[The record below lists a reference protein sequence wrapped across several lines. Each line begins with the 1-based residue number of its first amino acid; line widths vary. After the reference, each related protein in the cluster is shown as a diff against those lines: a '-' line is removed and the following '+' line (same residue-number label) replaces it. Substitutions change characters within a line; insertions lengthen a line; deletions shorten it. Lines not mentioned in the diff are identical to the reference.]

1 MMKKQWVLVLVVV
14 YAGLLFWGLGRVHL
28 LDWDEINFA
37 ECAREMVVSGNY
49 QQVQIDFRPFL
60 EKPPLFIWLQALSMH
75 VFGLNE
81 FAARFPN
88 AILGVFLPIILFWFG
103 RRWFNPTF
111 AWLWALSYAG
121 SILPLFYFKSGII
134 DPWFNTFMFLG
145 LAGLMEYQ
153 RSGYRRNG
161 WLLMAAMMTGLA
173 VLTKGPVGVLIV
185 GGVAFIYTALDRF
198 RLLRQ
203 GRQVVLAV
211 MVFIG
216 TGGSWFIYQWLTG
229 QSQLMLDFIAY
240 QVRLFTTQDA
250 GHGGFPLYHVVV
262 LWFGVFPAAIFA
274 LPAFRKMWTQ
284 TPDAY
289 FRWMSIAFWLVLI
302 LFSITKTKIV
312 HYSSFCYL
320 PLTFLAAHSLHERI
334 LLPNP
339 LLRWQKKLL
348 AVQVGVWVLVVIGL
362 QWVGRHAE
370 QLRVWMTA
378 KDPFA
383 QASLDAE
390 VYWSGWEWLIVLP
403 LILTVVVIHKKIVFL
418 RQIELVYGLVFLFTL
433 LAMSVLVPRI
443 EGYSQRAAIEFYE
456 QHAAENADIA
466 ALEYK
471 SYAHLFYGRRRLENQ
486 ATETKE
492 AYLKRLT
499 AGDIQRPAYFVT
511 VNRKWTRIKDDYPQ
525 LTVLGEKNG
534 FVFLVRYPEN

>member
-1 MMKKQWVLVLVVV
+1 MKKHWILVVV
-14 YAGLLFWGLGRVHL
+14 YAGLLLWGLGRVHL
-28 LDWDEINFA
+28 FDWDEINFA
-37 ECAREMVVSGNY
+37 ECAREMGVSGNY

-75 VFGLNE
+75 VFGSNE

-88 AILGVFLPIILFWFG
+88 AVLGVVLPIILFWFG

-111 AWLWALSYAG
+111 GWLWAMSYAG

-134 DPWFNTFMFLG
+134 DPWFNAFMFLG

-153 RSGYRRNG
+153 RSGNQRYG
-161 WLLMAAMMTGLA
+161 WLIMAAITTGLA

-203 GRQVVLAV
+203 WRQVVLAI
-211 MVFIG
+211 MVFIV
-216 TGGSWFIYQWLTG
+216 TGGSWFIYQGLTG
-229 QSQLMLDFIAY
+229 QSQLMLEFIAY

-250 GHGGFPLYHVVV
+250 GHGGFPFYHVVV

-274 LPAFRKMWTQ
+274 LPAFKKMWRQ
-284 TPDAY
+284 MPDDY

-320 PLTFLAAHSLHERI
+320 PLTFLAAHSLHERFH
-334 LLPNP
+334 LPNP
-339 LLRWQKKLL
+339 LLKWQKNLL
-348 AVQVGVWVLVVIGL
+348 VVQAGVWVLVVIGL
-362 QWVGRHAE
+362 QWVGLNTE
-370 QLRVWMTA
+370 QLSKLVTIR
-378 KDPFA
+378 DPFA
-383 QASLDAE
+383 EASLAAE
-390 VYWSGWEWLIVLP
+390 VSWSGWEWLITLP
-403 LILTVVVIHKKIVFL
+403 LILAIVVIYKKIVFL
-418 RQIELVYGLVFLFTL
+418 RQLELFYGLVFLFTL
-433 LAMSVLVPRI
+433 LTMHMLVPRI
-443 EGYSQRAAIEFYE
+443 EGYSQRAAIEFYK
-456 QHAAENADIA
+456 QHAAEDADIT

-471 SYAHLFYGRRRLENQ
+471 SYAHLFYGRRRVENQ
-486 ATETKE
+486 ATEPKE
-492 AYLKRLT
+492 AYIMRLT
-499 AGDIQRPAYFVT
+499 SGDIHRPAYFVT
-511 VNRKWTRIKDDYPQ
+511 VNRKWTRIKDNYPQ

-534 FVFLVRYPEN
+534 FVFLVRYPEH